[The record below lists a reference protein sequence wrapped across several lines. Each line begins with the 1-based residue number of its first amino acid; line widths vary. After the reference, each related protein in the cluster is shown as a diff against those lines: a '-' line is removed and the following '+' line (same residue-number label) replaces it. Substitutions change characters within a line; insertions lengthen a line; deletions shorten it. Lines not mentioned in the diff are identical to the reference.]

1 MRAQNR
7 SSTLELLVHSTAKA
21 RASGRL
27 LGTLVLG
34 SLMLSGSAVLSGCS
48 LGAASESRGPSQFGF
63 QRALL
68 DEELERLPN
77 DGREIPLE
85 SYAHYNFM
93 RGELALADENYSG
106 ALKFFEAATKYDE
119 NSSPT
124 LRKRIA
130 QMYVRVGKLD
140 LALQEL
146 DKALE
151 HDDKDLDVLQLKAG
165 ILATTKRTKEA
176 IATYQQVIAMSPP
189 TNEDPYVLLASLYAQ
204 EGDFSTA
211 RQVLGELVG
220 KNSDSFFGHY
230 YLARMSEAD
239 GDAKAAEQSYLR
251 AIVLNPNA
259 ESVKLDLARV
269 YGVQKRYAD
278 AITVCE
284 EIVKNNPRNV
294 AARNMLGQLLLGDNK
309 LDQAIEQFE
318 TLGKLEEDPTETRF
332 KIALIKVQRRDLEGA
347 VNDLSLI
354 VAEHPE
360 NSVARY
366 YLGSAYAGLKR
377 TQDALAELN
386 KITKGQEFYLE
397 SRVLITALLQQ
408 EKRYPEALV
417 ALNEVIIERPTD
429 IKLLS
434 LRASL
439 ERDAGKKEDAV
450 VTLRKILEVEPNKD
464 AHYFTLGV
472 FLDELGQKEE
482 AFAAMRKAIDLN
494 PKNASA
500 LNYLGYSYAERGEN
514 LKEAEELVRRAVEL
528 EPKNGFYLDSLGW
541 IHFKAGRVQD
551 ALRDMEKAVELVG
564 NDAVILEHYAVV
576 LKTVGRQKKA
586 TEIAKKALQYADE
599 SDDKDVGTRLKKLI
613 EELEKR

>member
-1 MRAQNR
+1 MRADKR
-7 SSTLELLVHSTAKA
+7 YSTIELSIRTPRMLAGVFL
-21 RASGRL
+21 ASGMFL
-27 LGTLVLG
+27 TGCAV
-34 SLMLSGSAVLSGCS
+34 GSAGSS
-48 LGAASESRGPSQFGF
+48 KDSQFGF

-68 DEELERLPN
+68 DEEMERLPN
-77 DGREIPLE
+77 EGRDIPLE
-85 SYAHYNFM
+85 SLAHYNFM
-93 RGELALADENYSG
+93 RGELALADENYSS

-119 NSSPT
+119 KSSPT

-140 LALQEL
+140 LALAEL
-146 DKALE
+146 DKALANDE
-151 HDDKDLDVLQLKAG
+151 QDADVLQLKAG

-176 IATYQQVIAMSPP
+176 IATYQKVISISPAS
-189 TNEDPYVLLASLYAQ
+189 NEDPYVLLASLYAQ
-204 EGDFSTA
+204 DGDFTSA
-211 RQVLGELVG
+211 RKVLGELIS
-220 KNSDSFFGHY
+220 KNNDSFFGHY

-239 GDAKAAEQSYLR
+239 GDAIAAEQSYLK
-251 AIVLNPNA
+251 AIALNPNA

-269 YGVQKRYAD
+269 YGVQKRFPD
-278 AITVCE
+278 AIAVCE
-284 EIVKNNPRNV
+284 ELVKNNPRNV

-332 KIALIKVQRRDLEGA
+332 KIALIKVQRRDLDGA
-347 VNDLSLI
+347 INDLSLI

-377 TQDALAELN
+377 TQDGLAELN
-386 KITKGQEFYLE
+386 KIEKGQEFYLE
-397 SRVLITALLQQ
+397 SRVLVTALLQQ
-408 EKRYPEALV
+408 EKRFDAALV
-417 ALNEVIIERPTD
+417 ALNEVTAERPTD
-429 IKLLS
+429 VKLLT

-439 ERDAGKKEDAV
+439 ERDAGRKDDAV
-450 VTLRKILEVEPNKD
+450 QTLRKILEVEPDRD

-472 FLDELGQKEE
+472 FLDELDRKDE
-482 AFAAMRKAIDLN
+482 AFAAMRKAIELN
-494 PKNASA
+494 PKNANA

-541 IHFKAGRVQD
+541 IHFKAGRTQD
-551 ALRDMEKAVELVG
+551 ALREMERAVGLVS

-576 LKTVGRQKKA
+576 LKAVGRHKKA
-586 TEIAKKALQYADE
+586 LEFAKKAMLFVAE
-599 SDDKDVGTRLKKLI
+599 SDDKEVGERLKKLI
-613 EELEKR
+613 GELEKR

>member
-1 MRAQNR
+1 MRSEN
-7 SSTLELLVHSTAKA
+7 SSSFIQPPVT
-21 RASGRL
+21 RAASLL
-27 LGTLVLG
+27 LGS
-34 SLMLSGSAVLSGCS
+34 SLLCALLTGCAAGSATG
-48 LGAASESRGPSQFGF
+48 RDTQFGF

-68 DEELERLPN
+68 DEELDRLPN
-77 DGREIPLE
+77 EGRDIPLE
-85 SYAHYNFM
+85 SLAHYNFM

-119 NSSPT
+119 QNSPT

-140 LALQEL
+140 LALAEL

-151 HDDKDLDVLQLKAG
+151 NDAQDVDVLQLKAG

-176 IATYQQVIAMSPP
+176 IETYQKVIAISPP

-204 EGDFSTA
+204 EGDFATA
-211 RQVLGELVG
+211 RKVLGELVG
-220 KNSDSFFGHY
+220 KNDDSFFGHY
-230 YLARMSEAD
+230 YLARMAEAD
-239 GDAKAAEQSYLR
+239 GDAKAAEQSYLK
-251 AIVLNPNA
+251 AISLNPNA

-269 YGVQKRYAD
+269 YGVQKRFPD
-278 AITVCE
+278 AIAVCE
-284 EIVKNNPRNV
+284 EIIKNNPRNV

-318 TLGKLEEDPTETRF
+318 SLGKLEEDPTETRF

-347 VNDLSLI
+347 INDLSLI

-377 TQDALAELN
+377 TQDALSELR
-386 KITKGQEFYLE
+386 KIEKGQEFYLE
-397 SRVLITALLQQ
+397 SRVLVTALLQQ
-408 EKRYPEALV
+408 DKQFAEALT
-417 ALNEVIIERPTD
+417 ALNEVITERPTD
-429 IKLLS
+429 IKLLT

-439 ERDAGKKEDAV
+439 ERDAGRKDEAV
-450 VTLRKILEVEPNKD
+450 ATLRKILEVEPNKD
-464 AHYFTLGV
+464 SHYFTLGV
-472 FLDELGQKEE
+472 FLDELGRKDE
-482 AFAAMRKAIDLN
+482 AFAAMEKAIELN
-494 PKNASA
+494 PKNANA
-500 LNYLGYSYAERGEN
+500 LNYLGYSYAEQGIK
-514 LKEAEELVRRAVEL
+514 LKEAEELVARAVEI

-541 IHFKAGRVQD
+541 IHFKAGRIQD
-551 ALRDMEKAVELVG
+551 SLREMEKAVALVG

-576 LKTVGRQKKA
+576 LKAVGRNKKA
-586 TEIAKKALQYADE
+586 LEVAKKAMLFAEE
-599 SDDKDVGTRLKKLI
+599 SDDKEVGARLKRLI